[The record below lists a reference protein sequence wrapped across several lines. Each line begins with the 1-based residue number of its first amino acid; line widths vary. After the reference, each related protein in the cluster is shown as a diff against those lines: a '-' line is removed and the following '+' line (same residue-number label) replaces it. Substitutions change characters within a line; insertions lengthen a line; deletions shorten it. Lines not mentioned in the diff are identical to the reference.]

1 MTLRLRTYGI
11 ATAYATVGVGDVG
24 PEIKVSRAAAN
35 GYDERLASCQ
45 AEGKRPVNRELWP
58 PELLFLLGQADV
70 ATIYKTTNFK
80 RIFELRYPRAGSKA
94 GVVNWV
100 FSVPFDSSGPDD
112 ASGPAALRFMIHL
125 RLRRAVY
132 AYPGIAEQIVK
143 KLTTL
148 LGPNAAGAR
157 VHAGLGW
164 NDLMVEGYFD
174 DTTFTALIDFI
185 LAVHSLKIVSGP
197 EHARRSLPVLQ
208 RILTVFGYRET
219 DPPDPPEFN
228 SDRHLTFLRGAPGGY
243 DDVLDLFSNA
253 DIIDILDGKADFM
266 VSSGPAQRNW
276 LREQR
281 KLGEKANRP
290 VVRKVETH
298 LMFVNGRDFAER
310 QKRLDRVIEAGP
322 IVLHEDDC
330 GCDTA
335 AESLI
340 RDIDATMDALA
351 RGRKLPIEQRYA
363 IDNALFLLTGTLR
376 DSSICCDVR
385 DAVMACFHGLLHI
398 LRLLSAECDRPDLQ
412 YRQVWARLNDWHQFS
427 ELLLRQRT
435 VGSYDEILGQSDR
448 SIAYSGGVQKFLY
461 LADQLM
467 KDFARRIEP
476 VDPPSFATI
485 YDSVK
490 TIFSFVRTAPIVR
503 MPTSQIFGFPLIVP
517 DLWHEVAG
525 RLFFL
530 RTTEPLVK
538 TLKAL
543 GYDGELLEDYVANLA
558 DHYADI
564 IVYLF
569 GFNGDFHKFLVSLV
583 HGWKVAY
590 RGAPEQVVRRSD
602 AHFLLRAY
610 LVYELDRVRTVR
622 ADARKTRDF
631 ARLKEF
637 ADPTIADVLVAD
649 LQAQLVALKQNVADA
664 AWELLKG
671 NVRRADFSHIHRQ
684 LYQQYV
690 DTQVQARSV
699 DLAPF
704 DAGNI
709 VDLQNVDI
717 NELFGELAHRMAKNY
732 PEATDFVTTA
742 ALGESAALEYHRRQM
757 TSRRLSGDRDAAI

>member
-1 MTLRLRTYGI
+1 MNLRLRTYGI

-24 PEIKVSRAAAN
+24 PEIAVSRAAAK
-35 GYDERLASCQ
+35 GYEERLAIPQ
-45 AEGKRPVNRELWP
+45 TERKRPAERELWP
-58 PELLFLLGQADV
+58 PELVFLLGQADV

-94 GVVNWV
+94 SVVNWV
-100 FSVPFDSSGPDD
+100 FSVPFDDGLADD
-112 ASGPAALRFMIHL
+112 AAGPRPFRFMIHL

-132 AYPGIAEQIVK
+132 AYPGIGAEVVK

-174 DTTFTALIDFI
+174 DTTFKELIDFI
-185 LAVHSLKIVSGP
+185 LAVHSLTIVSGP
-197 EHARRSLPVLQ
+197 EGARRSLPILQ
-208 RILTVFGYRET
+208 RILTVFGYGET
-219 DPPDPPEFN
+219 DPPDPPEF
-228 SDRHLTFLRGAPGGY
+228 DCERHLTFLRGAPGGY
-243 DDVLDLFSNA
+243 DDVLDLFSK
-253 DIIDILDGKADFM
+253 DDVIDILDGKADFM
-266 VSSGPAQRNW
+266 IRSGQSQRGW

-281 KLGEKANRP
+281 KLGEDEHKP

-298 LMFVNGRDFAER
+298 LMFFDGREFAER
-310 QKRLDRVIEAGP
+310 QKRLDRVIDVGP
-322 IVLHEDDC
+322 TVLHEDDC
-330 GCDTA
+330 GCDQA
-335 AESLI
+335 ATKLI
-340 RDIDATMDALA
+340 EDIDGTMDALA
-351 RGRKLPIEQRYA
+351 KGPKLPIEQRYA

-385 DAVMACFHGLLHI
+385 DAVMACFHGLLKI
-398 LRLLSAECDRPDLQ
+398 LLLLAAEIENPEHQ
-412 YRQVWARLNDWHQFS
+412 YRQVWTRLNDWHRFS

-476 VDPPSFATI
+476 VNPPSFATI

-490 TIFSFVRTAPIVR
+490 TIFSFIRTAPIVR

-525 RLFFL
+525 QLFFL
-530 RTTEPLVK
+530 RTTEPLVEK
-538 TLKAL
+538 LKAL
-543 GYDGELLEDYVANLA
+543 GYEGEQLEDYVANVA

-564 IVYLF
+564 VVYLF
-569 GFNGDFHKFLVSLV
+569 GFNGDFHRFLVSLV
-583 HGWKVAY
+583 HGWKIAY
-590 RGAPEQVVRRSD
+590 RGAPEQVVQRSG

-610 LVYELDRVRTVR
+610 LVYEFDRLRAAR
-622 ADARKTRDF
+622 ADARKTRDI
-631 ARLKEF
+631 RPLKEF
-637 ADPTIADVLVAD
+637 GEPEIADKLVSD
-649 LQAQLVALKQNVADA
+649 LRSHLGTLKQDVDA
-664 AWELLKG
+664 SAWELLAW
-671 NVRRADFSHIHRQ
+671 NVRREDFSMIHRQ

-690 DTQVQARSV
+690 DTEVQARPV

-704 DAGNI
+704 DAGEI
-709 VDLQNVDI
+709 VDLQGVDI

-732 PEATDFVTTA
+732 PGNNDFVTTA
-742 ALGESAALEYHRRQM
+742 AIGESAALEYHRRQM
-757 TSRRLSGDRDAAI
+757 TSRRSTGDRHAVT